1 MAGQCHMTGDC
12 IRWEVLVVNKMR
24 QQSAWGQFPLVGCFE

>member
-24 QQSAWGQFPLVGCFE
+24 QSAWGQFPLVGCFE